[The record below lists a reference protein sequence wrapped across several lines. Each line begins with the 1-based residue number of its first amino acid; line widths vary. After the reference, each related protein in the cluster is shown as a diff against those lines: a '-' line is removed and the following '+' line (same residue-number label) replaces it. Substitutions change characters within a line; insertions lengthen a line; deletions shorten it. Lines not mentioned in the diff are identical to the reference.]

1 MTARGM
7 CAGAAVALAIV
18 IGGAD
23 RTAAELVERPTRETT
38 LRTTSDRTAS
48 TRASD
53 TDRRT
58 TSRTTTSRTTTRGR
72 SRTLP
77 RTTPTGTTPIAPSNL
92 SAFSECSAGSLRNRL
107 TWTKGSAATFD
118 VFRDNSKL
126 TSGRACNADTS
137 GRCRYTDAAGLKA
150 GASYRYRVH
159 AAGTSLSS
167 NDRQVTAPSTCA
179 PTPPPPTAGGLRLLG
194 STATPRFWSEDLR
207 VDATSGLAVAANR
220 LGGLRILDV
229 SQPAS
234 PREVG
239 AIDLPGLESDVWLLP
254 GGYAYVPQVDHLAI
268 VDLRAPSS
276 PRVVGAVPFPGRP
289 LALTG
294 EGSTI
299 YVGGANAAFT
309 AGVLVALDAS
319 NIAAPRVL
327 GSLAVPHSIHV
338 AEVHNGVVATVG
350 LASGVVDARNPAAMT
365 WHSLS
370 TGTFFGIGFSDR
382 EVLLAGGQSMMFD
395 VTNPAVR
402 VLSSSVRL
410 PASDIA
416 VYAGDAVS
424 IHTQGFQVWRTA
436 LSRLRGRGFDRTLV
450 TPDAKLEIPARP
462 TSMALVGDLLYVTD
476 QAGGFHVIELLP

>member
-23 RTAAELVERPTRETT
+23 RAAAELVERPTRETT
-38 LRTTSDRTAS
+38 LRTTSDRTAT
-48 TRASD
+48 TRATE
-53 TDRRT
+53 TD
-58 TSRTTTSRTTTRGR
+58 RTTTSRTTTRGR

-92 SAFSECSAGSLRNRL
+92 SAYSECSAGSLRSRL

-126 TSGRACNADTS
+126 TSGRACNADAS

-159 AAGTSLSS
+159 AAGTSLAS

-179 PTPPPPTAGGLRLLG
+179 TTPTPTTAGGLRLLG

-207 VDATSGLAVAANR
+207 VDATRGLAVAANR
-220 LGGLRILDV
+220 AGGLRILDV

-239 AIDLPGLESDVWLLP
+239 AIDLPGSESDVWLLP
-254 GGYAYVPQVDHLAI
+254 GGYAYVPQADHLEI

-276 PRVVGAVPFPGRP
+276 PRAVGAVPFPGRP
-289 LALTG
+289 RALTG
-294 EGSTI
+294 DGSTV
-299 YVGGANAAFT
+299 YVGGANASST

-319 NIAAPRVL
+319 NVAAPRVL
-327 GSLAVPHSIHV
+327 GSLTVPYSIAF
-338 AEVHNGVVATVG
+338 AEARNGVVATVG
-350 LASGVVDARNPAAMT
+350 LASGVIDARNPASMT
-365 WHSLS
+365 WRSLS
-370 TGTFFGIGFSDR
+370 GGTFFGIGFSDR
-382 EVLLAGGQSMMFD
+382 EVLFAGGQSVLFD
-395 VTNPAVR
+395 VTNPASPA
-402 VLSSSVRL
+402 LSSSIRL

-424 IHTQGFQVWRTA
+424 IHTQGSQVWRTA

-450 TPDAKLEIPARP
+450 TPDAKLEIPALP

-476 QAGGFHVIELLP
+476 RDGGFHVIELLP